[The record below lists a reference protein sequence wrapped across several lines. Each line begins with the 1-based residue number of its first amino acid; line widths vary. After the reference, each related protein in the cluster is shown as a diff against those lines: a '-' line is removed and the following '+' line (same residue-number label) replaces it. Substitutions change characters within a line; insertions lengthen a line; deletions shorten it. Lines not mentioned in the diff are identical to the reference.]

1 MIAVT
6 VSTSYNYKTEYLAV
20 SEIARI
26 SEVGPHSGTFR
37 SVVRM
42 KDGGVLE
49 CQETAQEIAQMVQ
62 QELQAAIA
70 ARADLEAEV
79 QRLREAL
86 LYAVKQVPELGTV
99 PGIAAALK
107 EQP

>member
-6 VSTSYNYKTEYLAV
+6 VSTSHSYKTEYLAV

-26 SEVGPHSGTFR
+26 SECGPHSGTFR

-49 CQETAQEIAQMVQ
+49 CQESAHQIAQMVQ
-62 QELQAAIA
+62 QELHAQAGH
-70 ARADLEAEV
+70 
-79 QRLREAL
+79 Q
-86 LYAVKQVPELGTV
+86 G
-99 PGIAAALK
+99 
-107 EQP
+107 